1 MRVVVWEIAGI
12 ECYLFDENIVS
23 LDWLG
28 SNLLGG
34 GKLVVRE
41 RDVEESERLLGQN
54 VAEKFDLEGAGQYE
68 QPICP
73 KCGSMESSFEGL
85 MKRVAGVRL
94 FLG

>member
-34 GKLVVRE
+34 GKLVVRK

-68 QPICP
+68 QPM
-73 KCGSMESSFEGL
+73 SE
-85 MKRVAGVRL
+85 VRFDGIEL
-94 FLG
+94 

>member
-34 GKLVVRE
+34 GKLAVRK

-54 VAEKFDLEGAGQYE
+54 VAEKLIWKERANTNSRY
-68 QPICP
+68 
-73 KCGSMESSFEGL
+73 
-85 MKRVAGVRL
+85 VRSAVRWNRAL
-94 FLG
+94 RD